1 MALIAGEIR
10 ALLCS
15 DSRDA
20 FGDWTLGPNE
30 TRLLRRAA
38 PASAAPA
45 VASAPAAPAVRC
57 AGACVAAV
65 TGAPTA
71 RAGAGAGAT
80 IATDF
85 VVFLRWLRVETMAPK
100 ALAARAAGGARR
112 RSACYRYGHMPV
124 CSGRCSC
131 FVLTRVPP
139 VHPH

>member
-1 MALIAGEIR
+1 MYRDTDVVDTYRRSMNQACPEKKHAL
-10 ALLCS
+10 
-15 DSRDA
+15 
-20 FGDWTLGPNE
+20 
-30 TRLLRRAA
+30 
-38 PASAAPA
+38 ASAAPA
-45 VASAPAAPAVRC
+45 VASASAAPAARC

-112 RSACYRYGHMPV
+112 RSRYGHIRISPGM
-124 CSGRCSC
+124 
-131 FVLTRVPP
+131 
-139 VHPH
+139 